1 MKREWSVLRLSDGKY
16 SVRYCGEE
24 RWILPEL
31 TRGLAAEIERMLN
44 LIGTGA
50 VPATVMDGPPCR
62 F

>member
-1 MKREWSVLRLSDGKY
+1 MEKLWSVLRLSDGKY

-24 RWILPEL
+24 KWILPQMVL
-31 TRGLAAEIERMLN
+31 QHAAEIERMLN

-50 VPATVMDGPPCR
+50 VPRTILDGPPCR